1 MSILCLFASSNVSML
16 QNLHVKILIT
26 MNRFIYLLNRLI
38 YLLRRVRAFVIRD
51 FQLALSYRVEFFIRI
66 VWILG
71 VTTTFYFISR
81 IFAGFP
87 LAQYEQ
93 WRNPLAAWLTG
104 MAMLNY
110 FLVGFS
116 SLANAIRQEQMQ
128 GTLES
133 ILVTPINVPTVI
145 LSSSAWAY
153 VEATFYSFLYLFFGW
168 FFFNVQYKGNFL
180 LAMMFMIMTT
190 TVLAC
195 LGILSASFTMVFKR
209 GDPFAIV
216 LGAGTALFSGVF
228 YPKEMLQETLGQ
240 FGGKAISYVNPST
253 HGLDAIRAILIQGR
267 SFDQVRDQFL
277 ILAGFLIFL
286 LPFSV
291 WVFGRAIKRAKR
303 EGSLIQY

>member
-1 MSILCLFASSNVSML
+1 MLESFRRLRVLMKLLYLF
-16 QNLHVKILIT
+16 
-26 MNRFIYLLNRLI
+26 
-38 YLLRRVRAFVIRD
+38 RRIRAFVIRD
-51 FQLALSYRVEFFIRI
+51 FQLALSYRAEFFIRV

-168 FFFNVQYKGNFL
+168 FFFNVEYKGNFL
-180 LAMMFMIMTT
+180 LALMFMILTT
-190 TVLAC
+190 LVLAC
-195 LGILSASFTMVFKR
+195 IGILSASFTMVFKR
-209 GDPFAIV
+209 GDPFAII

-228 YPKEMLQETLGQ
+228 YPKEMLQETLGTT
-240 FGGKAISYVNPST
+240 GGKALSYVNPST
-253 HGLDAIRAILIQGR
+253 HGLDAIRGILIQGK
-267 SFDQVRDQFL
+267 SFEQVSDEFIILICFL
-277 ILAGFLIFL
+277 TLL
-286 LPFSV
+286 LPFSI
-291 WVFGRAIKRAKR
+291 WIFSLAIKKAKQ

>member
-1 MSILCLFASSNVSML
+1 ML
-16 QNLHVKILIT
+16 KCFLG
-26 MNRFIYLLNRLI
+26 MNFKNFIYLF
-38 YLLRRVRAFVIRD
+38 RRIRAFVIRD

-66 VWILG
+66 LWILG

-93 WRNPLAAWLTG
+93 WKDPLAAWLTG

-116 SLANAIRQEQMQ
+116 SLATAIRQEQMQ

-133 ILVTPINVPTVI
+133 ILATPINVPTVI

-168 FFFNVQYKGNFL
+168 FFFNVEYKGNFL
-180 LAMMFMIMTT
+180 LALIFMLLTT
-190 TVLAC
+190 SVLAC

-209 GDPFAIV
+209 GDPFAII

-228 YPKEMLQETLGQ
+228 YPKEMLQETLGS
-240 FGGKAISYVNPST
+240 FAGKSLSYINPST
-253 HGLDAIRAILIQGR
+253 HGLDAIRSILIQGKG
-267 SFDQVRDQFL
+267 FEQVKDQFFVLTSFLL
-277 ILAGFLIFL
+277 IL
-286 LPFSV
+286 LPLSV
-291 WVFGRAIKRAKR
+291 WVFGQAIRRAKC